1 MQEVSSF
8 TARIVASHG
17 RMFFVKD
24 ANGTPFEATRKGKKT
39 DAVVGDIVECLA
51 PVAGKTSILRVMER
65 KNRLFRSDM
74 WREKTLAAN
83 LDTVAITFAS
93 RPTFNP
99 WFVWKALV
107 AAHAEGIRTVLIRTK
122 NELRENAEAAEL
134 FTQSLEEI
142 GEKVISLSALT
153 EAEETR
159 RILAK
164 EFSGETV
171 LLVGQSGMGKST
183 LLNTLSTEA
192 KARTQEFSVALDN
205 GKQTTT
211 ETRLY
216 PIDID
221 GSRFEIIDSP
231 GFQEFGLAHLT
242 KTDVL
247 EAMPDIAK
255 FVSGCRF
262 YNCTHTRE
270 PGCAVLEAL
279 KKGLIR
285 KDRHDFYIWLL
296 DQIDSKRNISA

>member
-1 MQEVSSF
+1 MQEASSF

-24 ANGTPFEATRKGKKT
+24 GNGTQFEATRKGKKT

-51 PVAGKTSILRVMER
+51 PVAGKTSILKVKER
-65 KNRLFRSDM
+65 KNRLFRSDL

-83 LDTVAITFAS
+83 LDAVAIIFAS

-122 NELRENAEAAEL
+122 NELQENAEAANL
-134 FTQSLEEI
+134 FSQSLKEI
-142 GEKVISLSALT
+142 GEKVISLSALRN
-153 EAEETR
+153 AEETR
-159 RILAK
+159 SILAE
-164 EFSGETV
+164 EFSRETV

-183 LLNTLSTEA
+183 LLNTLSSEA
-192 KARTQEFSVALDN
+192 NARTQEFSVALDN

-221 GSRFEIIDSP
+221 GNRFEIIDSP

-242 KTDVL
+242 NTDVL

-255 FVSGCRF
+255 YVSGCRF

-270 PGCAVLEAL
+270 PGCAVLDAL
-279 KKGLIR
+279 EKGLIR
-285 KDRHDFYIWLL
+285 RERHDFYVWLL
-296 DQIDSKRNISA
+296 NQINSKHNISG